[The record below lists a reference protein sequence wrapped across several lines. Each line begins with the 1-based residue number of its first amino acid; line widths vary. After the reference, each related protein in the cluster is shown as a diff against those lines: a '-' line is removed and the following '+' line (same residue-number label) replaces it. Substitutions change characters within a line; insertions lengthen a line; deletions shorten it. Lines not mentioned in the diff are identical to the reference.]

1 LAENLLRNAKSSV
14 SLSQSPSPLP
24 TSTQDRDPQSGSGV
38 PPLIPHKPSPTRP
51 GRRPLDCGSLLP
63 LSRSQPAGPAPF
75 KLSQPAPGPPTSRSA
90 LSDPSPSNFSLLT
103 SHFSPPVCRLFL
115 TWSGRTRLP
124 RATLRVAPTPKAI
137 PSIPSMIPKRSVQLC
152 TLRSDP
158 SDDRHPRTP
167 RRKRPVS
174 LSTRFTLRPSHHPS
188 AGIAKRRGSRTDL
201 SNYGPRHLEAACPT
215 MAPTEAASSPRRPW
229 THTRLPMRCRSHLI
243 PIPWRF
249 QLPPKPGC

>member
-1 LAENLLRNAKSSV
+1 MNPIREEDPKEVCLIIPIPE
-14 SLSQSPSPLP
+14 PSPH
-24 TSTQDRDPQSGSGV
+24 Q
-38 PPLIPHKPSPTRP
+38 PPGPRFSKWK
-51 GRRPLDCGSLLP
+51 RRPT
-63 LSRSQPAGPAPF
+63 AY
-75 KLSQPAPGPPTSRSA
+75 PPQA
-90 LSDPSPSNFSLLT
+90 LSDPARPKALGLRKPAAAFPEPARWPGSIQALTTSPGPADLPVGPLRPQPFQFLT
-103 SHFSPPVCRLFL
+103 SHFSPPVCRLFP

-152 TLRSDP
+152 TLRSGP

-201 SNYGPRHLEAACPT
+201 SNYGPGTSKRPVPPWHQPRQRHHLAALGPT
-215 MAPTEAASSPRRPW
+215 LAYPCDATLVSFP
-229 THTRLPMRCRSHLI
+229 
-243 PIPWRF
+243 
-249 QLPPKPGC
+249 